1 MGVNNTKSVKRN
13 VVDQLVE
20 GYESATQLQLLLSR
34 QQSSHHIDQTRIVSG
49 DPDPVNKLMGKIL
62 DSFHKTIS
70 VLDSF
75 DQVANVSVV
84 LEGSRN
90 TSCGDDSTPVSCN
103 GGDSGDSRKR
113 LGVGKSKRGCYTR
126 KKRSHTWTVEAR
138 RIDEIYMLG
147 GNMDKS
153 RFLTPSSQEV
163 TLDAHTSQHKDAM
176 QQSKFRNMSKTLL
189 CFKSLTLATIHVT
202 DETQA
207 KTEPL
212 DLEIDHVDPYI
223 QEQGNDISSLIGVG
237 ASMVKEEDYN
247 NGDQNN
253 DYCEGSS
260 TYSDLSLVWPDVMMS
275 DDRQHHQNHFY
286 HGEASTTTSY
296 QFSFIDNDQFSS
308 LFDSYCS
315 YEGTSAI

>member
-1 MGVNNTKSVKRN
+1 MHIYMVKSFSSYNEHPKPRIYQSNLESSTLLILQWSKSLYILMFSRSYFRCTHKPTQGCNATKQVQKHEQDPSLF
-13 VVDQLVE
+13 QITYI
-20 GYESATQLQLLLSR
+20 G
-34 QQSSHHIDQTRIVSG
+34 HHTC
-49 DPDPVNKLMGKIL
+49 
-62 DSFHKTIS
+62 
-70 VLDSF
+70 
-75 DQVANVSVV
+75 NVS
-84 LEGSRN
+84 
-90 TSCGDDSTPVSCN
+90 
-103 GGDSGDSRKR
+103 
-113 LGVGKSKRGCYTR
+113 
-126 KKRSHTWTVEAR
+126 
-138 RIDEIYMLG
+138 
-147 GNMDKS
+147 
-153 RFLTPSSQEV
+153 
-163 TLDAHTSQHKDAM
+163 
-176 QQSKFRNMSKTLL
+176 
-189 CFKSLTLATIHVT
+189 

-212 DLEIDHVDPYI
+212 DLEIVMDSDNNKLAATISQDHVDPYI

-247 NGDQNN
+247 NGDQNK

-308 LFDSYCS
+308 LFDSYCP

>member
-1 MGVNNTKSVKRN
+1 MISSNLHSRLTLSSK
-13 VVDQLVE
+13 VE
-20 GYESATQLQLLLSR
+20 WEKDNRLTEKPVASRTTRPQAATMPRPEASKQSATLKLQDV
-34 QQSSHHIDQTRIVSG
+34 I
-49 DPDPVNKLMGKIL
+49 
-62 DSFHKTIS
+62 
-70 VLDSF
+70 
-75 DQVANVSVV
+75 
-84 LEGSRN
+84 
-90 TSCGDDSTPVSCN
+90 
-103 GGDSGDSRKR
+103 
-113 LGVGKSKRGCYTR
+113 
-126 KKRSHTWTVEAR
+126 KRSHTWTMEAR
-138 RIDEIYMLG
+138 RINEDIYAWRKYGQKQIL
-147 GNMDKS
+147 N
-153 RFLTPSSQEV
+153 
-163 TLDAHTSQHKDAM
+163 
-176 QQSKFRNMSKTLL
+176 SKFPRSYFRCTHKPTQGCNATKQVQ
-189 CFKSLTLATIHVT
+189 KHEQDPSLFQITYIGHHTCNVS

-212 DLEIDHVDPYI
+212 DLEIVMDSDNNKLAATISQDHVDPYI

-247 NGDQNN
+247 NGDQNK

-308 LFDSYCS
+308 LFDSYCP